1 MQLIKCNSY
10 NASHTMIILKQSFK
24 PFKKVLASGMYDSYN
39 RVSEEKRPFK
49 TVNQTI
55 NHIYKKRRLLL

>member
-1 MQLIKCNSY
+1 
-10 NASHTMIILKQSFK
+10 
-24 PFKKVLASGMYDSYN
+24 MYDSYN

-55 NHIYKKRRLLL
+55 NYIYKKGDYYYEFYRSNSDMF